1 MTDSV
6 CTFATATAAA
16 ASTAAPAFNFEP
28 LQKTNVDLF
37 ATAPQVKKLT
47 RREKDKILRELEVK
61 RATDHASD
69 DAKDTAGKG
78 KRAQARPSDRSAV
91 VAEVVRSATASSSS
105 GGSRG
110 ARSKGD
116 GQRSLFETVF
126 DTKEVERELATQEG
140 RRNRKLSKKQ
150 VLRHALHA
158 NEEED
163 ARTIFVGNLPNTIH
177 KRDVEKIFK
186 SCGSITAVRIRCQAL
201 EELDEKH
208 QNMGRAVRVLRGE
221 IKKDAKY
228 SSTAYVLFDSAESIA
243 SALEKNGLVFH
254 NRHIV
259 VTTMDVESCAYPP
272 ETSIFL
278 GNVAYDTTEEDVWNF
293 FQEHGIRDV
302 KRVRLVR
309 DRETGDC
316 KGFGYVEFMHAS
328 SVHPAIETRGDKL
341 NGRELRIVH
350 VNKSKEVKAATTS
363 RREKRRNEHGGD
375 RGGAEE
381 RKRARSGGDSRG
393 GSRSN
398 QGSSNFKK
406 PRNESDLPSWAG
418 LTTNPRRKMPKDLR
432 PLVEGKVEFKTR
444 GPRAPVKHKTR
455 NPEK

>member
-1 MTDSV
+1 MADSSW
-6 CTFATATAAA
+6 TSAAA
-16 ASTAAPAFNFEP
+16 ASAATAAPAFDFQP
-28 LQKTNVDLF
+28 LQKSSVDLF

-47 RREKDKILRELEVK
+47 RREKDKMLRELEVK
-61 RATDHASD
+61 RAKQRAVADSN
-69 DAKDTAGKG
+69 DAADKG
-78 KRAQARPSDRSAV
+78 RKGQPRQSDRSAA
-91 VAEVVRSATASSSS
+91 VAEVVRSATTSSSS
-105 GGSRG
+105 GDASDAGN
-110 ARSKGD
+110 KGERKK
-116 GQRSLFETVF
+116 GLFETVF
-126 DTKEVERELATQEG
+126 DTKEVEQELAAQED
-140 RRNRKLSKKQ
+140 RRNRKRSKKQ
-150 VLRHALHA
+150 VLRHALHS

-163 ARTIFVGNLPNTIH
+163 ARTVFVGNLPNTIH

-208 QNMGRAVRVLRGE
+208 QNLGRAVRVLRGE

-228 SSTAYVLFDSAESIA
+228 SATAYVLFDSAKSIV

-254 NRHIV
+254 NRHLV
-259 VTTMDVESCAYPP
+259 VTTMDVESRAYPP

-278 GNVAYDTTEEDVWNF
+278 GNVAYNTTEEDVWSF
-293 FQEHGIRDV
+293 FQEHGIADV

-328 SVHPAIETRGDKL
+328 SVQPAIETRGDKL

-350 VNKSKEVKAATTS
+350 VNKSKEVKVATKS
-363 RREKRRNEHGGD
+363 RREKRRSEHAGG
-375 RGGAEE
+375 RVSAEE
-381 RKRARSGGDSRG
+381 RKRSRSGGDADG
-393 GSRSN
+393 GSR
-398 QGSSNFKK
+398 GSPDYSHVKK
-406 PRNESDLPSWAG
+406 PRTESDLPSWAG

-432 PLVEGKVEFKTR
+432 PLVEGKVEFKPR
-444 GPRAPVKHKTR
+444 GPRAPVKRKKR